1 MSSVYDLLEEK
12 PVDLAHVVAR
22 SNANL
27 RYSIE
32 AGRLQQQNLASLVS
46 RLQETVSALQ
56 FTQEQVAKLSTDAA
70 DAKSLAIYR
79 DPLRRWFTRRA
90 KALGMDWQTL
100 AMKLDSE
107 EDDSE
112 EDDSEEDDSE
122 EEELDSPSCTEQ
134 LKASLQRDNYSWQDW
149 VDMRSIADAANSSCH
164 LGRKISAQDAL
175 QNLDQN
181 AQKLPES
188 LQHAKIPLRKALD
201 SLVRR

>member
-22 SNANL
+22 L

-32 AGRLQQQNLASLVS
+32 AGRLQQQNLALLVS

-56 FTQEQVAKLSTDAA
+56 FTQEQVAKLTA

-90 KALGMDWQTL
+90 KALGMDWHTV

-112 EDDSEEDDSE
+112 EEK
-122 EEELDSPSCTEQ
+122 LDSPSCTEQ